1 MQEAAHQEFET
12 LFNTYH
18 KELCGLAF
26 NIVGDADAA
35 KDIVQDVFYK
45 LWKNRSS
52 VNFQQQMKHYLF
64 KATSHTALNYL
75 RSNIKIIKLDEESA
89 AREIADSFQPE
100 KETGRE
106 LEVRVRG
113 AIDKLPPR
121 CKTIYLL
128 SRHEG
133 MKYKE
138 IAEVLGLSLKTV
150 ENQMG
155 IALQKL
161 RHELKPYL
169 RVSSLVLIILIG
181 LVWMLLHEFKT

>member
-1 MQEAAHQEFET
+1 MQEATRQEFET
-12 LFNTYH
+12 LFYAHH

-26 NIVGDADAA
+26 NIVGDTDAA

-45 LWKNRSS
+45 LWKNREQ
-52 VNFQQQMKHYLF
+52 VDFRQKMKHYLF
-64 KATSHTALNYL
+64 KATSHTALNHI
-75 RSNIKIIKLDEESA
+75 RSNKKIVKLEDEA
-89 AREIADSFQPE
+89 AMSEIAAPA
-100 KETGRE
+100 ETDAAASTE
-106 LEVRVRG
+106 LEIKVRE
-113 AIDKLPPR
+113 AIDRLPPK

-138 IAEVLGLSLKTV
+138 IAEALELSQKTV

-161 RHELKPYL
+161 RDELKPYL
-169 RVSSLVLIILIG
+169 TLKSLIWILLAG
-181 LVWMLLHEFKT
+181 LAWLLLM